1 MCVCVCVCV
10 CERARLRERGKERE
24 REGEKGERERG
35 GGGLLKLGSTN
46 NNFTKVLPPRP
57 SFSHTAHVQTRVRKR
72 VIVVGLERGW

>member
-1 MCVCVCVCV
+1 MCVCV
-10 CERARLRERGKERE
+10 CERAPKREGERE
-24 REGEKGERERG
+24 REGWREGGREREV
-35 GGGLLKLGSTN
+35 GGLLKLGSTN